1 MKEKMQTF
9 GKAMLVPISLVA
21 IGGLLLG
28 LGGAFTSESTM
39 TALGIHWTSYSHS
52 VFFNFFNVL
61 KSLGNSIF
69 DNLSILY
76 AVGVTFSLAKHE
88 KGWAAFSAAVAFLAM
103 NATISTLLLA
113 KGYTPDMADVAAL
126 IKSGVKPMVAA
137 KRAALF
143 TNELGFFTYRT
154 GVFGGIVLGLVIS
167 WIHNHFYKTKLPTA
181 MAFFSGTRTVPI
193 LSLLAGGALGFIF
206 YFIWPPIGS
215 LFTNFSLL
223 VSKIGLI
230 GTFLYRF
237 VYESLIPFGMHPL
250 LSLPMHWTALG
261 GSMVIDGKL
270 VVGNAAIQ
278 LAQLAS
284 PNPGK
289 LLVKAYMA
297 GTGVIN
303 FAIYPAIALAMYKTA
318 LAQNKKKVAGLL
330 IPTIVSTT
338 LFGIT
343 EPILFTFLFIA
354 PWMYWLVY
362 APIAGLAEAICEFFK
377 VSIYQGN
384 IKDWIPCLLR
394 PEKIYILPYLW
405 IMPIFFI
412 VTFIVFRFLITK
424 FDVKT
429 PGRELE
435 ASTVKLYSK
444 KEYEEK
450 QQKDQTDQTGDN
462 SSKEE
467 KPDLASAI
475 IDGLGGKDNIE
486 DVDNCISRLRVIVKD
501 PKKVAPDSVWTNNLN
516 ALGIIHLGDGK
527 ALQIVYGAQVA
538 SIAVDV
544 RDKLGDY

>member
-1 MKEKMQTF
+1 
-9 GKAMLVPISLVA
+9 
-21 IGGLLLG
+21 
-28 LGGAFTSESTM
+28 
-39 TALGIHWTSYSHS
+39 
-52 VFFNFFNVL
+52 
-61 KSLGNSIF
+61 
-69 DNLSILY
+69 
-76 AVGVTFSLAKHE
+76 
-88 KGWAAFSAAVAFLAM
+88 
-103 NATISTLLLA
+103 
-113 KGYTPDMADVAAL
+113 
-126 IKSGVKPMVAA
+126 
-137 KRAALF
+137 
-143 TNELGFFTYRT
+143 
-154 GVFGGIVLGLVIS
+154 
-167 WIHNHFYKTKLPTA
+167 
-181 MAFFSGTRTVPI
+181 
-193 LSLLAGGALGFIF
+193 
-206 YFIWPPIGS
+206 
-215 LFTNFSLL
+215 
-223 VSKIGLI
+223 
-230 GTFLYRF
+230 
-237 VYESLIPFGMHPL
+237 
-250 LSLPMHWTALG
+250 
-261 GSMVIDGKL
+261 MVIDGKL